1 MMPDPK
7 PTYTV
12 VSRPNGAVLDLSS
25 GRSVPTVPYTRVSR
39 PNGAVLDLSV
49 PTDRGLELTV
59 ADTNGP
65 APVRERVRKLLAALN
80 DYETALGGAGVAVR
94 EAVAAGTVTFT
105 LTPNDPAGAADRLP
119 RLAAVLAGAV
129 PEATVRW

>member
-1 MMPDPK
+1 MSEPK
-7 PTYTV
+7 RNYTPVSYRDV
-12 VSRPNGAVLDLSS
+12 V
-25 GRSVPTVPYTRVSR
+25 
-39 PNGAVLDLSV
+39 VLDLSV
-49 PTDRGLELTV
+49 DPTLKGAAYTPVNRPEAVVLDLSAPADPGLKLTV

-80 DYETALGGAGVAVR
+80 DYEAALGGSGVAVR
-94 EAVAAGTVTFT
+94 EADGPGTVTFT
-105 LTPNDPAGAADRLP
+105 LTPNDPTGAADRLP